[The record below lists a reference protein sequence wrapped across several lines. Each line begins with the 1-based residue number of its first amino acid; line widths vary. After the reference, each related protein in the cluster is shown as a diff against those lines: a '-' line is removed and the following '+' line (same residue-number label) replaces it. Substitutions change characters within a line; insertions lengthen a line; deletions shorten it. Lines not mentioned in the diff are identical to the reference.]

1 MKTRRFDFN
10 FKPLRISRTIAVDG
24 SVPSRQTYDAET
36 GIYTPDYTL
45 TPLIIQPRIG
55 RMDKDEILTS
65 GSINHLLA
73 NVRWYEII
81 DGVKTLIGF
90 GVSTDYEVTT
100 SGNDAGRI
108 KVKKN
113 AAPQH
118 PITLEFY
125 AEYQDT
131 RTSQLHIIQDTFTVM
146 CSNSTALPVLYLD
159 AADQTIYDPLIDV
172 AEQTVHASLKLGTK
186 ECDAANRIFVWELYR
201 EDGTW
206 STVGSDATL
215 DYFIEVANDGLSVT
229 IDRSLM
235 GESCALRCHAKYDS
249 EGNPASVTLDA
260 SSPSKVV
267 EFVRRIHKYDFDIVD
282 CPVNIPAGLL
292 AIAPQASIYDTH
304 GEILNPERELIVLWY
319 VATNKASGALSY
331 NQIAHGKTPDMLSTA
346 AMNNQYGA
354 VYGIDVKDIGPVAA
368 WEDSDGK
375 LFEDGDG
382 NIILIH

>member
-10 FKPLRISRTIAVDG
+10 FKPLQVSRTIAVDG
-24 SVPSRQTYDAET
+24 SVPARQTYDAES
-36 GIYTPDYTL
+36 GLFTPDYTL

-81 DGVKTLIGF
+81 DGTKTLIE
-90 GVSTDYEVTT
+90 TTNADYEITA
-100 SGNDAGRI
+100 SGKDAGRI

-113 AAPQH
+113 AEPQH

-125 AEYQDT
+125 AEYTDS
-131 RTSQLHIIQDTFTVM
+131 RTGQLYVIQDAFPIM
-146 CSNSTALPVLYLD
+146 CRNSTALPELFLD

-172 AEQTVHASLKLGTK
+172 ADQTVTASLKLGTK
-186 ECDAANRIFVWELYR
+186 ECAVDNRLFVWELLR
-201 EDGTW
+201 DDGTW
-206 STVGSDATL
+206 SVVGAEPAL
-215 DYFIEVANDGLSVT
+215 DYCIDVATDGLSAVVHR
-229 IDRSLM
+229 DLM
-235 GESCALRCHAKYDS
+235 GESLALRCRAKYDP
-249 EGNPASVTLDA
+249 EGNPATITLNDG
-260 SSPSKVV
+260 SPCKVV

-282 CPVNIPAGLL
+282 CPVNIPSGML
-292 AIAPQASIYDTH
+292 AIAPRASIYDTH
-304 GEILNPERELIVLWY
+304 GEIANPERELIVLWY
-319 VATNKASGALSY
+319 VATNKARGALWY
-331 NQIAHGKTPDMLSTA
+331 RLIAHGQEPDMLPTS
-346 AMNNQYGA
+346 AMNAQFGA

-368 WEDSDGK
+368 WEDGDGK

>member
-10 FKPLRISRTIAVDG
+10 FKPLQISRTMAVDG

-36 GIYTPDYTL
+36 GDYTPDYTL
-45 TPLIIQPRIG
+45 TNLIIQPRIG
-55 RMDKDEILTS
+55 CMDKDEILTS

-81 DGVKTLIGF
+81 DGTRTLIASGN
-90 GVSTDYEVTT
+90 TYYEVTT
-100 SGNDAGRI
+100 SGGNAGRI

-113 AAPQH
+113 AQPGH

-131 RTSQLHIIQDTFTVM
+131 RTNQLHIIQDTFPVM

-159 AADQTIYDPLIDV
+159 AADQTIYDPLIDQ
-172 AEQTVHASLKLGTK
+172 ANQTVHANLKLGTK
-186 ECDAANRIFVWELYR
+186 ECAAANRLFVWELLR
-201 EDGTW
+201 DDGTW
-206 STVGSDATL
+206 SEIGSDNTL
-215 DYFIEVANDGLSVT
+215 DYFIAVAADGLSVT

-235 GESCALRCHAKYDS
+235 GESCALRCRAKYDS
-249 EGNPASVTLDA
+249 EGSPASVTLDA
-260 SSPSKVV
+260 SSPAKVV
-267 EFVRRIHKYDFDIVD
+267 EFVRRIHKFDFDIVD

-304 GEILNPERELIVLWY
+304 GEITNPERELLVLWY
-319 VATNKASGALSY
+319 VATNQASGALSY
-331 NQIAHGKTPDMLSTA
+331 SQIAHGKTPDMLSTS
-346 AMNNQYGA
+346 AMSNLYGA

-368 WEDSDGK
+368 WEDGDGA

-382 NIILIH
+382 YIILIH

>member
-10 FKPLRISRTIAVDG
+10 FKPLQVSRTIAVDG
-24 SVPSRQTYDAET
+24 SVPARQTYDAES
-36 GIYTPDYTL
+36 GLFTPDYTL

-81 DGVKTLIGF
+81 DGTKTLIE
-90 GVSTDYEVTT
+90 TTNADYEITA

-113 AAPQH
+113 AEPQH

-125 AEYQDT
+125 AEYTDS
-131 RTSQLHIIQDTFTVM
+131 RTGQLYVIQDTFPIM
-146 CSNSTALPVLYLD
+146 CRNSTALPELFLD

-172 AEQTVHASLKLGTK
+172 ADQTVTASLKLGTK
-186 ECDAANRIFVWELYR
+186 ECAVANRLFVWELLR
-201 EDGTW
+201 DDGTW
-206 STVGSDATL
+206 SVVGTEPAL
-215 DYFIEVANDGLSVT
+215 DYCIDVAADGLSAVVHR
-229 IDRSLM
+229 DLM
-235 GESCALRCHAKYDS
+235 GASLALRCRAKYDPES
-249 EGNPASVTLDA
+249 NPATITLNDG
-260 SSPSKVV
+260 SPCKVV

-282 CPVNIPAGLL
+282 CPVNIPAGLV
-292 AIAPQASIYDTH
+292 AIAPRASIYDTH
-304 GEILNPERELIVLWY
+304 GEISNPERELIVLWY
-319 VATNKASGALSY
+319 VATNQASGSLSY
-331 NQIAHGKTPDMLSTA
+331 SLIAHGKTPDMLSTK
-346 AMNNQYGA
+346 AMSNQYGA

-368 WEDSDGK
+368 WEDGDGK

>member
-1 MKTRRFDFN
+1 MKTRRFDFD
-10 FKPLRISRTIAVDG
+10 FKPLQLSRTIATDG

-36 GIYTPDYTL
+36 GEYTPDYTL
-45 TPLIIQPRIG
+45 TALIIQPRIG
-55 RMDKDEILTS
+55 QMDKDEILPS
-65 GSINHLLA
+65 GSINHRLA

-81 DGVKTLIGF
+81 DGTRTLIA
-90 GVSTDYEVTT
+90 SDNANYEITT
-100 SGNDAGRI
+100 SGGNAGRI

-113 AAPQH
+113 AQPGH

-125 AEYQDT
+125 AEYQDP
-131 RTSQLHIIQDTFTVM
+131 RTNQLHIIQDTFPVM
-146 CSNSTALPVLYLD
+146 CGNATAVPVLYLD
-159 AADQTIYDPLIDV
+159 AADQTIYDPLIDTDK
-172 AEQTVHASLKLGTK
+172 QTVHASLKLGTK
-186 ECDAANRIFVWELYR
+186 ECDAANRVFVWELYR

-206 STVGSDATL
+206 SEVGADATL
-215 DYFIEVANDGLSVT
+215 DYFIAVAADGLSVT
-229 IDRSLM
+229 VDRSLM
-235 GESCALRCHAKYDS
+235 GESCALRCRAKYDS
-249 EGNPASVTLDA
+249 EGNPAGVTLDA

-304 GEILNPERELIVLWY
+304 GEIANAEKELIVLWY

-331 NQIAHGKTPDMLSTA
+331 TQIAHGKTPDTLPTS
-346 AMNNQYGA
+346 AMSDQYGA

-368 WEDSDGK
+368 WEDGDGK
-375 LFEDGDG
+375 VFEDGDG

>member
-10 FKPLRISRTIAVDG
+10 FKPLQISRTMAVDG

-36 GIYTPDYTL
+36 GEYTPDYTL
-45 TPLIIQPRIG
+45 TNLIIQPRIG
-55 RMDKDEILTS
+55 QMDKDEILTS

-81 DGVKTLIGF
+81 DGTRTLIASGN
-90 GVSTDYEVTT
+90 TYYEVTT
-100 SGNDAGRI
+100 SGGNAGRI

-113 AAPQH
+113 AQPGH

-131 RTSQLHIIQDTFTVM
+131 RTNQLHIIQDTFPVM

-159 AADQTIYDPLIDV
+159 AADQTIYDPLIDQ
-172 AEQTVHASLKLGTK
+172 ASQTVHANLKLGTK
-186 ECDAANRIFVWELYR
+186 ECAAANRLFVWELLR
-201 EDGTW
+201 DDGTW
-206 STVGSDATL
+206 SEIGSDNTL
-215 DYFIEVANDGLSVT
+215 DYFIAVAADGLSVT

-235 GESCALRCHAKYDS
+235 GESCALRCRAKYDS
-249 EGNPASVTLDA
+249 EGSPASVTLDA
-260 SSPSKVV
+260 SSPAKVV
-267 EFVRRIHKYDFDIVD
+267 EFVRRIHKFDFDIVD

-304 GEILNPERELIVLWY
+304 GEITNPERELLVLWY
-319 VATNKASGALSY
+319 VATNQASGALSY
-331 NQIAHGKTPDMLSTA
+331 SQIAHGKTPDMLSTS
-346 AMNNQYGA
+346 AMSNLYGA

-368 WEDSDGK
+368 WEDGDGA

-382 NIILIH
+382 YIILIH